1 MFSTRHLSTWL
12 LAWSAAYF
20 ASNGRVPSPF
30 AMNAVA
36 MVLVVIG
43 QASIDLDWRR
53 FLFAVLTHVF
63 PLILTLPPR
72 MTAHDGLANLAAI
85 VVYCVFICV
94 VGDNVTDI
102 YDQYR
107 KDILACH

>member
-1 MFSTRHLSTWL
+1 MLI
-12 LAWSAAYF
+12 
-20 ASNGRVPSPF
+20 
-30 AMNAVA
+30 
-36 MVLVVIG
+36 VVIG

-53 FLFAVLTHVF
+53 FLFAVLMHMF

-72 MTAHDGLANLAAI
+72 MTAHDGLANLALIIA
-85 VVYCVFICV
+85 YCVFICV
-94 VGDNVTDI
+94 TGDNVTDI